1 MCWGRE
7 DRGIQDN
14 LIKGSVRLLVL
25 YNRIALC
32 PFQGCLSASPGQEGG
47 SGMSGYSKVKG
58 VQCRMWEQRVL
69 GLSAEDPSGK
79 RIDLI
84 LF

>member
-14 LIKGSVRLLVL
+14 LVKGSVRLLVL
-25 YNRIALC
+25 YNRIAFC

-58 VQCRMWEQRVL
+58 AVQDVGSIGSLDCVQKIPQER
-69 GLSAEDPSGK
+69 GLT
-79 RIDLI
+79 
-84 LF
+84 